1 MELCQTPPFTA
12 RTRRENHSS
21 ANTTASVIP
30 AVTESLDPQRRR
42 THRLPRQPTAPA
54 RSQPEARIQ
63 STQIQALV
71 QRTDDAGPRQIGS
84 MERVQERTRGMQ
96 QATVATGNESAR
108 EKVTG
113 AILLLSAAE
122 AAESRNAGSS
132 SRVASSGRANI
143 AIR

>member
-1 MELCQTPPFTA
+1 MEQFTFFFTVWLSGSDSHWYWRYGALRNAPFTA

-84 MERVQERTRGMQ
+84 MERVQERTRGM
-96 QATVATGNESAR
+96 
-108 EKVTG
+108 
-113 AILLLSAAE
+113 
-122 AAESRNAGSS
+122 
-132 SRVASSGRANI
+132 
-143 AIR
+143 